1 MTGTTELFQRII
13 EALVAMGVTDSI
25 KSAHW
30 PIPESD
36 ETLYRALIDEGVS
49 AVNIAEAFSKLTNK
63 PIYSGEAGDFDHE
76 GDDWGIANNT
86 LYIVNPYGHTMEEM
100 LEERAKGKVNF
111 DKTGILIGSST
122 ITLTQAASKTE
133 LDKSINEMIE
143 SALEMGA
150 SDIHVSPR
158 TRKHLSIQFRSDGV
172 IKPYQHNVTMDEYQ
186 DWSNKL
192 LGRAGKIGG
201 KPTKPMD
208 LKFNYH
214 WKDKDIQVRLAASPV
229 MSGGEPF
236 FYFVMRLLN
245 PTGQQRQLKDIG
257 FPKVEY
263 ETLKTLC
270 RSPKGLVIVTGPTGS
285 GKTTTLYAL
294 LQLIQELRP
303 GDSIQTLEDPVEVEL
318 PGIHQTQINVQAG
331 MTFAEGLRTKLRQDP
346 DVILVGE
353 LRDLETTN
361 LAIEASMTG
370 HLVLATMHTN
380 SAVQTI
386 SRLTNM
392 GVNPSTLADSLLAVS
407 AQRMVRNVCPVCS
420 TEEEFGENKGIA
432 EKYSS
437 LRGAPQLG
445 EPIKVANHSGCSK
458 CDAGYTG
465 RSLVSELMII
475 DPWTQNQ
482 ILEGTSANVIE
493 EKHRNHQYSTM
504 WDNGISMVRRGKTT
518 ISELEARLSPLASY
532 GQHFTY
538 GRETNLL

>member
-1 MTGTTELFQRII
+1 MTGTTELYQRVI
-13 EALVAMGVTDSI
+13 EKLIGLGITDVV
-25 KSAHW
+25 KSSHW
-30 PIPESD
+30 PIPDTD
-36 ETLYRALIDEGVS
+36 EAIYHALIEEGIS
-49 AVNIAEAFSKLTNK
+49 SGDIAQAFSLLCNK
-63 PIYSGEAGDFDHE
+63 PIFDIESGGFDHE
-76 GDDWGIANNT
+76 GAGWGIANDT
-86 LYIVNPYGHTMEEM
+86 LYIVNPYSSTMEEM
-100 LEERAKGKVNF
+100 LEERAIGKVQF
-111 DKTGILIGSST
+111 SKIGILEGSSS

-143 SALEMGA
+143 KALELGA

-172 IKPYQHNVTMDEYQ
+172 IKPYQHSVTMDEYS

-201 KPTKPMD
+201 QPTKPID
-208 LKFNYH
+208 LKFNYQ
-214 WKDKDIQVRLAASPV
+214 WKNKDIQVRMAASPV
-229 MSGGEPF
+229 MSGGEPY

-245 PTGQQRQLKDIG
+245 PTGQQRKLNEVG
-257 FPKVEY
+257 FPRVEY
-263 ETLKTLC
+263 ETLNSLC
-270 RSPKGLVIVTGPTGS
+270 RSPKGLVIITGPTGS
-285 GKTTTLYAL
+285 GKTTTLYAM
-294 LQLIQELRP
+294 LQRVQELRP

-318 PGIHQTQINVQAG
+318 QGIQQTQINNAAG

-353 LRDLETTN
+353 LRDLETTK

-370 HLVLATMHTN
+370 HLVFATLHTN
-380 SAVQTI
+380 SAVQAI

-407 AQRMVRNVCPVCS
+407 AQRMVRNVCKECS
-420 TEEEFGENKGIA
+420 TEEEFGANAGVA

-445 EPIKVANHSGCSK
+445 DPIRIANNKGCRH
-458 CDAGYTG
+458 CDDGYSG

-475 DPWTQNQ
+475 DPWTQKQ
-482 ILEGTSANVIE
+482 ILQGTSSNLIE
-493 EKHRNHQYSTM
+493 EKHRSHQYATM
-504 WDNGISMVRRGKTT
+504 WDNGINMVRRGTTT

-532 GQHFTY
+532 GEHFTY